1 MQKEKVLNI
10 KGFWHSWKDTVL
22 MRFIRNKYFLAS
34 VIFVV
39 WVTFFDSASLI
50 NWSKVVVNIG
60 EQEKQKQ
67 YYKDAVKT
75 AEEKI
80 NELTSN
86 KDSLEK
92 FAREQ
97 YLFKEEYED
106 IFIVE
111 FE

>member
-1 MQKEKVLNI
+1 LQKEKVLSI
-10 KGFWHSWKDTVL
+10 KGFWHSWKDTGL
-22 MRFIRNKYFLAS
+22 MRVIRNKYFLATI
-34 VIFVV
+34 IFVV
-39 WVTFFDSASLI
+39 WITFFDSASLI
-50 NWSKVVVNIG
+50 SWSRVVMNIG
-60 EQEKQKQ
+60 EQEKQKR
-67 YYKDAVKT
+67 YYKEAVKS

-80 NELTSN
+80 DELTSN

-97 YLFKEEYED
+97 YIFKEEDED